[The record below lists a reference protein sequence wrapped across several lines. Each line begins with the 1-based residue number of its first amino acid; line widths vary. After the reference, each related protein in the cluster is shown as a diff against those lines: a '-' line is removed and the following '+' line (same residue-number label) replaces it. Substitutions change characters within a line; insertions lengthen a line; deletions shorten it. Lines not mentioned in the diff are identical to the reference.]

1 MKNENVNFPLSLT
14 GHWHNGVHIINDEVV
29 IQKYLSFVCAIRN
42 SEFSLDKYKELYEII
57 SK

>member
-14 GHWHNGVHIINDEVV
+14 GHWHNGVHLINDEVV

-42 SEFSLDKYKELYEII
+42 SEFSIK
-57 SK
+57 SPSVFGR